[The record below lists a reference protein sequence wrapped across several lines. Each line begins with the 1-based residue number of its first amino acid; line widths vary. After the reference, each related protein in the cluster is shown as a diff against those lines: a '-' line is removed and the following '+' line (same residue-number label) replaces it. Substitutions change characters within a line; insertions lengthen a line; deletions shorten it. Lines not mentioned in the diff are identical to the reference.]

1 MGILRNILG
10 TAIRVAVEVIEERR
24 AARSQEVTRPVEDPL
39 PLPPSVSSKGNAMVW
54 SPEPVT
60 IPSEQPN
67 EPLKGSLAYRLKHN
81 K

>member
-24 AARSQEVTRPVEDPL
+24 AARSQEATRPVEDPL
-39 PLPPSVSSKGNAMVW
+39 PLPPTVSQKGSAMVW

-60 IPSEQPN
+60 MLEEKTN
-67 EPLKGSLAYRLKHN
+67 EPLKGSLAYRLKY